1 MRQGRVSRESKRQ
14 QLLEGRAWEMRR
26 EPTASEQVLFEA
38 VRGGRLGV
46 TFRRQVTV
54 LGRYIVDL
62 LAPQLKLVVEV
73 DGGYHAQRQRAD
85 ERRDRALAA
94 AGYRVVR
101 VSAELVMR
109 DLPAAL
115 ALVVATIEG
124 SC

>member
-1 MRQGRVSRESKRQ
+1 
-14 QLLEGRAWEMRR
+14 MRR
-26 EPTASEQVLFEA
+26 EPTASEARLFEA

-46 TFRRQVTV
+46 AFRRQVAV

-62 LAPQLKLVVEV
+62 LVPELKLVVEV
-73 DGGYHAQRQRAD
+73 DGGYHAQRERAD

-109 DLPAAL
+109 DLPAAV
-115 ALVVATIEG
+115 AVVAAAIETSDG
-124 SC
+124 EGERRTASRRSRRSDPAAK